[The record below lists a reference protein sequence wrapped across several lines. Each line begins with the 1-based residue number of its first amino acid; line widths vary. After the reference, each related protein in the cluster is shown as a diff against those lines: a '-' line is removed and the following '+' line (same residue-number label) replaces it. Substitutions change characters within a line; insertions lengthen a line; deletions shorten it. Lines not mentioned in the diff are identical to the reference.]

1 LNYNDHGFAKF
12 LLDKKSLAFILDKM
26 DVIQDLLLRQLLWTS
41 LYDLTRDAK
50 MKSTDFLNLVS
61 SKISIE
67 TDPKLLQTL
76 LVRASAVLS
85 FFLPNAIFPSY
96 SEKLFHSFYNEL
108 NKAAEP
114 DFKIIWARS
123 VVDAA
128 ATESTVK
135 ILEEQLRNNNPVFT
149 QDLRWSIIHKLVAWG
164 FPDAAEFLEKEKQ
177 KDISD
182 TGARALLRA
191 KTSVPDI
198 NGKRAA
204 WERFINPEIK
214 SSAHQSASEMSGFR
228 WRHQESI
235 LEEFF
240 EKFFQIISTI
250 FKTREKEFANSFF
263 VHLIPSN
270 PEHPKILHCAE
281 QLLASLSPEEKHL
294 RKALQE
300 AIDDLHRSIKCRIL
314 IQNK

>member
-1 LNYNDHGFAKF
+1 
-12 LLDKKSLAFILDKM
+12 M

-50 MKSTDFLNLVS
+50 MKATDFLNLVS

-67 TDPKLLQTL
+67 NDSKLLQTL
-76 LVRASAVLS
+76 ITRASAVLS
-85 FFLPNAIFPSY
+85 HFLPNAIFPAY
-96 SEKLFHSFYNEL
+96 SEKLFHSFFHEL
-108 NKAAEP
+108 NKATEP

-123 VVDAA
+123 VVEFA
-128 ATESTVK
+128 ATESTVNV
-135 ILEEQLRNNNPVFT
+135 LAEQLRNNNPVFT
-149 QDLRWSIIHKLVAWG
+149 QDLRWSMIHKLLAWG
-164 FPDAAEFLEKEKQ
+164 FPDAGEFLEKEKQ

-198 NGKRAA
+198 NEKRAA
-204 WERFINPEIK
+204 WERFIHPETK
-214 SSAHQSASEMSGFR
+214 FSAHQSASEMSGFR

-235 LEEFF
+235 LEEFI
-240 EKFFQIISTI
+240 EKFFQIISMI

-263 VHLIPSN
+263 IHLGPSN
-270 PEHPKILHCAE
+270 PENPKILHCAE
-281 QLLASLSPEEKHL
+281 QLLANLSPEEKHL

-300 AIDDLHRSIKCRIL
+300 SIDDIHRSIKCRNL
-314 IQNK
+314 IQN